1 MCNRRLY
8 CVVDGCELKVI
19 EELTRRLQKSD
30 DMREHHLHEIHVL
43 KGACIEAAGFLIST
57 LTD

>member
-30 DMREHHLHEIHVL
+30 DMREHHLHEIHAL